1 MNWKQWMGSAALIY
15 GTWMTL
21 TVTADAAPYD
31 VKTKD
36 QAIVGFY
43 DLETKETT
51 PYPKDVSP
59 YMVLRATSADK
70 TLFLYEDYYGDE
82 TEHPYYLIDAKTGA
96 SELLT
101 LPEGK
106 EYLRVLN
113 HDMVIGY
120 TSSDKLSLFIREGDQ
135 FVTRDTL
142 EVTARNQLQ
151 WIGPN
156 RFSIQR
162 EDSAGWYD
170 VNPDGTFSKVRSVD
184 VKRFSPLTNDWIL
197 DDEQDMLRHVV
208 TNQQITL
215 PKVSRGYYVEGAYET
230 KDGLYVQ
237 LVDSSSSSESSLFYL
252 DTASGQLT
260 TLVDD
265 SKQLANELLADGQAI
280 YRSKD
285 QATMLSFA
293 SYLRQPIAID
303 DLTKDDTTLLEGTV
317 LAPSV
322 ELTRV
327 DGTTGIVEPS
337 KLSFNG
343 NVELKNELFTITTT
357 PKRLPYSEYR
367 TTYTTE
373 TGKVLEDR
381 TRYQYQRYL
390 KAQGSAIPTIK
401 EGTTSYSFNI
411 DQADVP
417 VTVYGK
423 DGVLIG
429 RAASDETGRVQINVS
444 TKNLVGQVT
453 RWTFGNTRDFNQ
465 EASVNRTV
473 AGYEVPR
480 ITQSKND
487 NFKFITYRLESAK
500 EGGIYKIYAGKRQ
513 IQSVPATKKTEI
525 TIPYTNDLA
534 SYRITR
540 SGEYPTKSLSL
551 KDSVMIYS
559 NLSAPLTD
567 EHTTIEGILDGDADY
582 GKLYID
588 GKYTAYI
595 DRKKTQSF
603 AIKTKPLKV
612 GQVVTFVARKGTQ
625 LQVSGQKVVAAA
637 NPTLKSYTTSL
648 SPTST
653 SWKVKATKGKTIVVT
668 INKKRYTKLATGK
681 TQTMT
686 FPKQKRGTRV
696 TVHAESIKLRK
707 SKTFS
712 LTVK

>member
-1 MNWKQWMGSAALIY
+1 MNWKHWMGSAALIY

-21 TVTADAAPYD
+21 TVSADAAPYD

-51 PYPKDVSP
+51 SYPKDVSP
-59 YMVLRATSADK
+59 YMELRATSADK
-70 TLFLYEDYYGDE
+70 TLFLYQDYYGDE
-82 TEHPYYLIDAKTGA
+82 TEKPYYLIDAKTGA

-101 LPEGK
+101 LPEDK
-106 EYLRVLN
+106 RYLRVLN
-113 HDMVIGY
+113 HDMVLGY
-120 TSSDKLSLFIREGDQ
+120 SSFDKLSLFIREGDQ

-151 WIGPN
+151 WISAN

-162 EDSAGWYD
+162 EDSADWYD

-197 DDEQDMLRHVV
+197 DDEQDTLRQVV

-237 LVDSSSSSESSLFYL
+237 LVDSSSSNESSLFYL

-260 TLVDD
+260 TLVDH
-265 SKQLANELLADGQAI
+265 SEQLANELLADGKSI

-293 SYLRQPIAID
+293 SYLRQPLAID

-337 KLSFNG
+337 KLSFTG

-367 TTYTTE
+367 TTYMTE

-411 DQADVP
+411 GQSDVP
-417 VTVYGK
+417 VMVYGK
-423 DGVLIG
+423 DGEQLG
-429 RAASDETGRVQINVS
+429 SAASDETGRVQINVS

-500 EGGIYKIYAGKRQ
+500 EGGIYKIYANKRQ

-668 INKKRYTKLATGK
+668 INKKRYTKIATGK

-686 FPKQKRGTRV
+686 FSKQKRGTRV

>member
-1 MNWKQWMGSAALIY
+1 MGSAALIY

-21 TVTADAAPYD
+21 TVSADAAPYD

-59 YMVLRATSADK
+59 YMELRATSADK
-70 TLFLYEDYYGDE
+70 TLFLYQDYYGDE
-82 TEHPYYLIDAKTGA
+82 TEKPYYLIDAKTGA

-113 HDMVIGY
+113 RDMVIGY
-120 TSSDKLSLFIREGDQ
+120 TSFDKLSVFIREGDQ
-135 FVTRDTL
+135 FVEQDTMK
-142 EVTARNQLQ
+142 VTSQDRLQ
-151 WIGPN
+151 WIGAN

-162 EDSAGWYD
+162 EDSADWYD

-184 VKRFSPLTNDWIL
+184 VKRFSPLINDWIL
-197 DDEQDMLRHVV
+197 DDEQDMLRHVA

-215 PKVSRGYYVEGAYET
+215 PKVSRGYYVQGAYET

-260 TLVDD
+260 TLVDH
-265 SKQLANELLADGQAI
+265 SKQLANELLADGKAI

-293 SYLRQPIAID
+293 SYLRQPIAIN

-322 ELTRV
+322 ELTRI

-337 KLSFNG
+337 KLSFTG
-343 NVELKNELFTITTT
+343 NVELKNELFTITTI

-367 TTYTTE
+367 TIYTTE
-373 TGKVLEDR
+373 TGKVLEDL

-390 KAQGSAIPTIK
+390 TAQGSAIPTIK
-401 EGTTSYSFNI
+401 EGTASYSFNI
-411 DQADVP
+411 NQSDVP

-534 SYRITR
+534 SYRVTR

-696 TVHAESIKLRK
+696 TIHAESIKLRK

>member
-1 MNWKQWMGSAALIY
+1 MNWKHWMGSAALIY

-21 TVTADAAPYD
+21 TVSADAAPYD

-59 YMVLRATSADK
+59 YMVMRATSADK
-70 TLFLYEDYYGDE
+70 TLFLYEDYYRDE
-82 TEHPYYLIDAKTGA
+82 TEHPYYLIDAKTGT

-120 TSSDKLSLFIREGDQ
+120 TSFDKLSVFIREGDQ

-142 EVTARNQLQ
+142 EVTSQNRVQ
-151 WIGPN
+151 WISAN

-162 EDSAGWYD
+162 EDSADWYD

-184 VKRFSPLTNDWIL
+184 VKRFSPLINDWIL

-237 LVDSSSSSESSLFYL
+237 LVDSSSSNESSLFYL

-260 TLVDD
+260 TLVDH
-265 SKQLANELLADGQAI
+265 SEHLANELLADGKAI

-293 SYLRQPIAID
+293 SYLRQPIEID

-322 ELTRV
+322 ELMRI

-337 KLSFNG
+337 KLSFTG

-367 TTYTTE
+367 TIYTTE
-373 TGKVLEDR
+373 TGKVLEDL

-390 KAQGSAIPTIK
+390 TAQGSAIPTIK

-411 DQADVP
+411 DQSDVP

-525 TIPYTNDLA
+525 TIPYTNDFA

-588 GKYTAYI
+588 GKYTAYV

-637 NPTLKSYTTSL
+637 NPTLKSYTKSL

>member
-1 MNWKQWMGSAALIY
+1 MNWKHWMGSAVLIY

-21 TVTADAAPYD
+21 FVTADAAPYD

-59 YMVLRATSADK
+59 YMELRATSADK
-70 TLFLYEDYYGDE
+70 TLFLYQDYYGDE
-82 TEHPYYLIDAKTGA
+82 TEKPYYLVDAKTGA

-101 LPEGK
+101 LPEDK
-106 EYLRVLN
+106 RYLRVLN
-113 HDMVIGY
+113 HDMVLGY
-120 TSSDKLSLFIREGDQ
+120 TSFDDISIFIREGNQ

-142 EVTARNQLQ
+142 EVTSQNQLQ

-162 EDSAGWYD
+162 EDSADWYD
-170 VNPDGTFSKVRSVD
+170 VNLDGTFSKVRSVD

-197 DDEQDMLRHVV
+197 DDEKDTLRQVV

-237 LVDSSSSSESSLFYL
+237 LVDVSSSNESSLFYL

-260 TLVDD
+260 TLVDH
-265 SKQLANELLADGQAI
+265 SKQLANELLADGKAI

-293 SYLRQPIAID
+293 SYLRQPIAIN

-322 ELTRV
+322 ELTRI

-337 KLSFNG
+337 KLSFTG
-343 NVELKNELFTITTT
+343 NVELKNELFTITTI

-367 TTYTTE
+367 TIYTTE
-373 TGKVLEDR
+373 TGKVLEDL

-390 KAQGSAIPTIK
+390 TAQGSAIPTIK

-411 DQADVP
+411 NQSDVP

-612 GQVVTFVARKGTQ
+612 GQIVTFVARKGTQ

>member
-1 MNWKQWMGSAALIY
+1 MNWKHWMGSAVLIY

-21 TVTADAAPYD
+21 SVTADAAPYD

-59 YMVLRATSADK
+59 YMELRATSADK
-70 TLFLYEDYYGDE
+70 TLFLYQDYYGDE
-82 TEHPYYLIDAKTGA
+82 TEKPYYLVDAKTGA

-101 LPEGK
+101 LPEDK
-106 EYLRVLN
+106 RYLRVLN
-113 HDMVIGY
+113 HDMVLGY
-120 TSSDKLSLFIREGDQ
+120 TSFDDISIFIREGNQ

-142 EVTARNQLQ
+142 EVTSENQLQ

-162 EDSAGWYD
+162 EDSADWYD

-197 DDEQDMLRHVV
+197 DDEQDTLRQVV

-237 LVDSSSSSESSLFYL
+237 LVDSSSSNESSLFYL
-252 DTASGQLT
+252 DTTSGQLT
-260 TLVDD
+260 TLVDH
-265 SKQLANELLADGQAI
+265 SEQLANELLADGKAI

-285 QATMLSFA
+285 QAAMLSFA

-322 ELTRV
+322 ELTRI

-337 KLSFNG
+337 KLSFTG
-343 NVELKNELFTITTT
+343 NVELKNELFTITTI

-367 TTYTTE
+367 TIYTTE
-373 TGKVLEDR
+373 TGKVLEDL

-390 KAQGSAIPTIK
+390 TAQGSAIPTIK

-411 DQADVP
+411 NQSDVP

-423 DGVLIG
+423 EGVLIG

-500 EGGIYKIYAGKRQ
+500 EGGIYKVYAGKRQ

-534 SYRITR
+534 SYRVTR

-551 KDSVMIYS
+551 KDSVMIYN

>member
-21 TVTADAAPYD
+21 SVTADAAPYD

-59 YMVLRATSADK
+59 YMELRATSADK
-70 TLFLYEDYYGDE
+70 TLFLYQDYYGDE
-82 TEHPYYLIDAKTGA
+82 TEKPYYLIDAKTGA
-96 SELLT
+96 SELLE

-113 HDMVIGY
+113 HDMVLGY
-120 TSSDKLSLFIREGDQ
+120 TSFDKLSVFIREGDQ

-142 EVTARNQLQ
+142 EVTSQNRLQ

-162 EDSAGWYD
+162 EDSADWYD

-197 DDEQDMLRHVV
+197 DDEQDTLRQVV

-237 LVDSSSSSESSLFYL
+237 LVDASSSNESSLFYL

-260 TLVDD
+260 TLVDH
-265 SKQLANELLADGQAI
+265 SEHLANELLADGKAI

-322 ELTRV
+322 ELTRI

-337 KLSFNG
+337 KLSFTG
-343 NVELKNELFTITTT
+343 NVELKNELFTITTI

-367 TTYTTE
+367 TIYTTE
-373 TGKVLEDR
+373 TGKVLEDL

-390 KAQGSAIPTIK
+390 TAQGSTIPTIK

-411 DQADVP
+411 DQSDVP

-423 DGVLIG
+423 DDVLIG

-525 TIPYTNDLA
+525 TIPYTNDLT

>member
-1 MNWKQWMGSAALIY
+1 MNWKHWMGSAALIY

-21 TVTADAAPYD
+21 TVSADAAPYD

-59 YMVLRATSADK
+59 YMVMRATSADK

-82 TEHPYYLIDAKTGA
+82 TEHPYYLIDAKTGT

-120 TSSDKLSLFIREGDQ
+120 TSFDKLSVFIREGDQ

-142 EVTARNQLQ
+142 EVTSQNRVQ
-151 WIGPN
+151 WISAN

-162 EDSAGWYD
+162 EDSADWYD

-197 DDEQDMLRHVV
+197 DDEQDTLRHVV

-237 LVDSSSSSESSLFYL
+237 LVDSSSSNESSLFYL

-260 TLVDD
+260 TLVDH
-265 SKQLANELLADGQAI
+265 SEQLANELLADGKAI

-337 KLSFNG
+337 KLSFTG

-390 KAQGSAIPTIK
+390 KAQGSTIPTIK

-411 DQADVP
+411 GQSDVP

-423 DGVLIG
+423 EGEQLG
-429 RAASDETGRVQINVS
+429 SAASDETGRVQINVS
-444 TKNLVGQVT
+444 TKNLVGQVM

-465 EASVNRTV
+465 VTSVNRTV
-473 AGYEVPR
+473 VGYEVPR

-534 SYRITR
+534 SYRVTR
-540 SGEYPTKSLSL
+540 SGEYATKSLSL

-567 EHTTIEGILDGDADY
+567 EHTTIEGVLDWDADF
-582 GKLYID
+582 GKVYVD

-595 DRKKTQSF
+595 DRKKTRIF

-612 GQVVTFVARKGTQ
+612 GQVVTLVARKGTQ

-637 NPTLKSYTTSL
+637 HPTLKSYTTSL

-668 INKKRYTKLATGK
+668 IDKKRYTKLATGK

>member
-1 MNWKQWMGSAALIY
+1 MNWKHWMGSAALIY

-21 TVTADAAPYD
+21 TVSADAAPYD

-59 YMVLRATSADK
+59 YMELRATSADK
-70 TLFLYEDYYGDE
+70 TLFLYQDYYGDE
-82 TEHPYYLIDAKTGA
+82 TEKPYYLIDAKTGA

-101 LPEGK
+101 LPEDK
-106 EYLRVLN
+106 RYLRVLN
-113 HDMVIGY
+113 HDMVLGY
-120 TSSDKLSLFIREGDQ
+120 TSFDKLSLFIREGDQ

-151 WIGPN
+151 WISAN

-162 EDSAGWYD
+162 EDSADWYD

-197 DDEQDMLRHVV
+197 DDEQDMLRQVV

-237 LVDSSSSSESSLFYL
+237 LVDSSSSNESSLFYL

-260 TLVDD
+260 TLVDH
-265 SKQLANELLADGQAI
+265 SEQLANELLADGKAI

-337 KLSFNG
+337 KLSFTG

-390 KAQGSAIPTIK
+390 KAQGSTIPTIK

-411 DQADVP
+411 GQSDVP

-423 DGVLIG
+423 DGEQLG
-429 RAASDETGRVQINVS
+429 SAASDETGRVQINVS

-465 EASVNRTV
+465 VTSVNRTV
-473 AGYEVPR
+473 VGYEVPR

-513 IQSVPATKKTEI
+513 IQSVPATKKTKI

-612 GQVVTFVARKGTQ
+612 GQVVTFIARKGTQ